1 MAEHA
6 RVKRHASHRSASGAA
21 TPDTLT
27 TLHTQA
33 YVPETSAYTMRSGSS
48 ARPGS
53 ESGEQDS
60 PAWRETQPAIQH
72 PSVSSVIRS
81 TLGEIAIRRGSHRDR
96 DDH

>member
-1 MAEHA
+1 L
-6 RVKRHASHRSASGAA
+6 R
-21 TPDTLT
+21 
-27 TLHTQA
+27 TQA

>member
-1 MAEHA
+1 M
-6 RVKRHASHRSASGAA
+6 S
-21 TPDTLT
+21 
-27 TLHTQA
+27 
-33 YVPETSAYTMRSGSS
+33 SGSS

>member
-27 TLHTQA
+27 TLRTQA

-53 ESGEQDS
+53 GSGEQDS